1 MKRSLLLF
9 LSFLFTV
16 SVQANHWEPDPH
28 QFPNNMS
35 VIGVIEINGVEQASE
50 SYELGAFCGD
60 ECRGSE
66 MLAFYEGL
74 NRYMVFILI
83 YGEPGD
89 VLSFRLYD
97 HAIQQELELSPAETM
112 PFVPNAMVGS
122 ISDPYVFSFSGSV
135 GMGVITAN
143 AMPEEGGVVTGG
155 GAYWIGETCTLQAVA
170 NEGYSFVDWTEE
182 GLQVSAEPVLAFIV
196 TADRDLQANFMVNSY
211 EITLEVQPDEGGTV
225 SGNGSYDFGTM
236 ATVSA
241 MPHEHFE
248 FDNWTEDGV
257 TVSNSAEYT
266 FLVNRNRHLVATF
279 VLEKYVVN
287 ASACPEN
294 AGFIEGV
301 GNYAYGQT
309 ATLIAHSDENYEFVE
324 WTEEGHFV
332 SYQPSISFEV
342 TQNRNLEAH
351 FTIIEGM
358 GEKETTLS
366 VFPNPT
372 SGKVTIQGIPDKGI
386 VRLVDEY
393 GHPVLT
399 KCLEGE
405 DAVLDLGAVPDGCY
419 ILSVFSEGQRR
430 DGILVRI
437 NGCP

>member
-16 SVQANHWEPDPH
+16 TVQANHWEPDPH

-122 ISDPYVFSFSGSV
+122 ISDPYVFSFSGTV
-135 GMGVITAN
+135 GMGVITAS

-170 NEGYSFVDWTEE
+170 NEGYTFVDWTED
-182 GLQVSAEPVLAFIV
+182 GHQVSTEPLLSFLV
-196 TADRDLQANFMVNSY
+196 TVNRDLQANFMVNSY
-211 EITLEVQPDEGGTV
+211 EISAEAWPEEGGALT
-225 SGNGSYDFGTM
+225 GMGDYDYGTN
-236 ATVSA
+236 ATVAA
-241 MPHEHFE
+241 MPSPHYE
-248 FDNWTEDGV
+248 FIDWTEDGV
-257 TVSNSAEYT
+257 TVSLSAEYT
-266 FLVNRNRHLVATF
+266 FVVNGNRHLVATF
-279 VLEKYVVN
+279 AQESYVVN
-287 ASACPEN
+287 VSVYPEN
-294 AGFIEGV
+294 AGTIEG
-301 GNYAYGQT
+301 GGQYPYGQT
-309 ATLIAHSDENYEFVE
+309 ATLTASPNENYEFVE
-324 WTEEGHFV
+324 WTEDGHFV
-332 SYQPSISFEV
+332 SDQPSMSFVV
-342 TQNRNLEAH
+342 TRNRTLEAR
-351 FTIIEGM
+351 FAFIDGM
-358 GEKETTLS
+358 EEQEITWS

-372 SGKVTIQGIPDKGI
+372 SGIVTIKGLQDKCL
-386 VRLVDEY
+386 VRLMDEH
-393 GHPVLT
+393 GHPILT
-399 KCLEGE
+399 ECLEGE
-405 DAVLDLGAVPDGCY
+405 GAVLDLGAVPNGYY
-419 ILSVFSEGQRR
+419 ILSVFSDGQRR
-430 DGILVRI
+430 DGKLVKTSR
-437 NGCP
+437 

>member
-155 GAYWIGETCTLQAVA
+155 GAYWIGENCTLQAVA
-170 NEGYSFVDWTEE
+170 NEGYTFVDWTED
-182 GLQVSAEPVLAFIV
+182 GQQVSAEPVLAFIV
-196 TADRDLQANFMVNSY
+196 TADRDLQANFMVNAY
-211 EITLEVQPDEGGTV
+211 EISAEAWPEEGGVVT
-225 SGNGSYDFGTM
+225 GMGDYDFGTN
-236 ATVSA
+236 ATLVA
-241 MPHEHFE
+241 MSNPHYE
-248 FDNWTEDGV
+248 FVAWTEDGV
-257 TVSNSAEYT
+257 TVSVSAEYT
-266 FLVNRNRHLVATF
+266 FVVNGSRHLVATF
-279 VLEKYVVN
+279 AQESYAVN
-287 ASACPEN
+287 VSVYPEN
-294 AGFIEGV
+294 AGTIEG
-301 GNYAYGQT
+301 GGQYPYGQT
-309 ATLIAHSDENYEFVE
+309 ATLIACPNENYEFVE

-332 SYQPSISFEV
+332 SDQPSMSFVV
-342 TQNRNLEAH
+342 TQNRDLEAR
-351 FTIIEGM
+351 FAFIDGTD
-358 GEKETTLS
+358 EKEFTLL

-372 SGKVTIQGIPDKGI
+372 TGKVTIKGIPDKGI

-399 KCLEGE
+399 KCFEGE
-405 DAVLDLGAVPDGCY
+405 DAVLDLGAFPDGCY
-419 ILSVFSEGQRR
+419 ILFVFSEGQRR
-430 DGILVRI
+430 DGMLVKI